1 METRGFL
8 ATSDGQKLLKIV
20 ANQQAAALKQ
30 ANFTVVSCGPIV
42 CRVQYSP
49 HGRPHA

>member
-30 ANFTVVSCGPIV
+30 ANLSAT
-42 CRVQYSP
+42 SP
-49 HGRPHA
+49 GSRR